1 MAAPPELS
9 ELGAMRVE
17 LARLLQ
23 EEREISAVRGQMH
36 AQIDSFPSPLVTAQV
51 RKLSN
56 ERRALHLRIDQLR
69 IDINLLT
76 RG

>member
-1 MAAPPELS
+1 MAAAPELPD
-9 ELGAMRVE
+9 LGAMRVE
-17 LARLLQ
+17 LAALLEQ
-23 EEREISAVRGQMH
+23 EREMSAVRRQMH
-36 AQIDSFPSPLVTAQV
+36 AQIDSFPSPLVNTQAG
-51 RKLSN
+51 KLSK

>member
-1 MAAPPELS
+1 MAAAPELHDLS
-9 ELGAMRVE
+9 AMRAE
-17 LARLLQ
+17 LARLLE
-23 EEREISAVRGQMH
+23 EEREMSAVRRQMH
-36 AQIDSFPSPLVTAQV
+36 AQIDSFPSPLVMAQT
-51 RKLSN
+51 RKLSK

>member
-1 MAAPPELS
+1 MAAAPELS

-17 LARLLQ
+17 LARLLE
-23 EEREISAVRGQMH
+23 EEREISAVRGEMH
-36 AQIDSFPSPLVTAQV
+36 AQIDSFPSPLVTAQA
-51 RKLSN
+51 RKLSK

-69 IDINLLT
+69 VDINLLT